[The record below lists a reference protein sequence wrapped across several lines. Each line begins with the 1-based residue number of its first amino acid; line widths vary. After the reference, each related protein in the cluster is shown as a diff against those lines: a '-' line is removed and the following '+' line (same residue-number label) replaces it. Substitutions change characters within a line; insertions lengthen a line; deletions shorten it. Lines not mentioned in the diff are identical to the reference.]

1 MKMQNP
7 LYKQLIIDHYKNPK
21 NFGNVGKLKLH
32 NKVENASC
40 GDVINVGMEID
51 DSGVVKSVAFDGSGC
66 AISIASTS
74 ILLDSLKGKTLS
86 DIKKIKSG
94 DVLKMVGMEASS
106 GRVKCALLSY
116 EGIKEIVDKLD
127 NAQ

>member
-127 NAQ
+127 KAQ

>member
-1 MKMQNP
+1 MQNP

>member
-74 ILLDSLKGKTLS
+74 IFLDSLKGKTLS

-127 NAQ
+127 KAQ